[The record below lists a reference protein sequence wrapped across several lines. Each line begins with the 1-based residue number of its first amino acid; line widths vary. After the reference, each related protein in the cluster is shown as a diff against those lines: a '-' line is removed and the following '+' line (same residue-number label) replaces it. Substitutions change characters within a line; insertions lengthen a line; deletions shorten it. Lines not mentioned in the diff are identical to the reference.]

1 MFQRIVQ
8 QIGWPKFRSKQI
20 NHAIFRQLIHDWEQ
34 ATSLPKEVRNYL
46 KLNVKLSDLE
56 LVSERI
62 SDKSDTIK
70 VLFKLEDGNLIESV
84 LMMHEGRNTVC
95 VSSQSGCPVGCKF
108 CATGAMGFKRNLTAK
123 EIVDQVLYFARKL
136 EKTTPV
142 RKSDHP
148 SLERRGN
155 TFSTGNT
162 INNIVFMGM
171 GEPMLNLNNVSRAVE
186 ILTDDHMFGLGKRKI
201 TVSTSGYI
209 EPLKKFLE
217 QFPHIGLAI
226 SLHAPNQELR
236 EKLMPNVAK
245 ANTIKELLK
254 VCREYSKQTSR
265 RVSYE
270 YILIEGLNDSLKQAK
285 KLAEI
290 LYDHQ
295 FFVNLIPYNPPTK
308 TTTPIRPDGLCCP
321 SSCEEGNCLELST
334 TEKENGCVCFS
345 SLPRRS
351 GKPQRGAPEVVGA
364 INKLNMKKPNNFRVN
379 RFKDELN
386 KLGVPVAV
394 RVAMGADIGGA
405 CGQLSSK
412 K

>member
-1 MFQRIVQ
+1 M
-8 QIGWPKFRSKQI
+8 
-20 NHAIFRQLIHDWEQ
+20 
-34 ATSLPKEVRNYL
+34 PKEVRNYL

-136 EKTTPV
+136 SAGPENVVVGAGLAPA
-142 RKSDHP
+142 R
-148 SLERRGN
+148 
-155 TFSTGNT
+155 TGD
-162 INNIVFMGM
+162 IKIISNIVFMGM

-245 ANTIKELLK
+245 TNTIKELLK
-254 VCREYSKQTSR
+254 VCREYSNQTSR

-270 YILIEGLNDSLKQAK
+270 YILIEGVNDSLKQAK

-308 TTTPIRPDGLCCP
+308 TTSVRRAEPLLLEK
-321 SSCEEGNCLELST
+321 EENHENFLSFEKKGNCLEL
-334 TEKENGCVCFS
+334 S

-364 INKLNMKKPNNFRVN
+364 LNKLNMKKPNNFRVN

-412 K
+412 G